1 MSFSDLPRRPG
12 GTVAAYGGPVTQ
24 PAAAASAST
33 GNDLQSV
40 GEALQSYEKL
50 TMRVKERVFELRRR
64 GGKVG
69 LAEKQELDGVVRSLK
84 ETELRVKGQ
93 VSDDY
98 RYSNG
103 FPVTSARLTPFPVS
117 RTPYSWIH

>member
-1 MSFSDLPRRPG
+1 M
-12 GTVAAYGGPVTQ
+12 
-24 PAAAASAST
+24 
-33 GNDLQSV
+33 

-69 LAEKQELDGVVRSLK
+69 LVEKQELEGVVRSLK

-93 VSDDY
+93 VSDNY
-98 RYSNG
+98 RYCNG
-103 FPVTSARLTPFPVS
+103 LHVTFTYLTPSCLPH
-117 RTPYSWIH
+117 TTYSWIH

>member
-12 GTVAAYGGPVTQ
+12 GTAAAYGGPTGQQ
-24 PAAAASAST
+24 PAAAPSGP

-69 LAEKQELDGVVRSLK
+69 LAEKQELEGVVRSLK

-93 VSDDY
+93 VSDNY
-98 RYSNG
+98 RYCNG
-103 FPVTSARLTPFPVS
+103 LHVTFTYLTPSCLPH
-117 RTPYSWIH
+117 TTYSWIH